1 MVEFWGKQPLV
12 AYILCIKLNFYAA
25 QRASYAKISR
35 NEFYCLSSSFSIA
48 CFCNP
53 VNNPRQYASKKQ
65 HTRQYAKQ

>member
-35 NEFYCLSSSFSIA
+35 NEFLLFIFFFFYRLLLQC
-48 CFCNP
+48 
-53 VNNPRQYASKKQ
+53 R
-65 HTRQYAKQ
+65 R